1 MPVTDGNGAEDA
13 RECPSSLWAEGSHQ
27 ERKAPGM
34 LICLF
39 SVPSPSYMLP
49 RQCNIYSTQQFAA
62 VSRCVDRPIGGGKPG
77 CGDLP
82 LRCPTS
88 VTAAGAPIHDSD
100 GQNHALCHSL
110 VPDWHGSCRLLL
122 PTACV
127 LSGAAPSLAQN
138 GAGTTDTSKIFSG
151 SATRHRAEQ
160 HRRQS
165 TAGSHCPSLWSGVQD
180 CWARIA
186 TLGMRS
192 GGRPVAPCIPDHQMA
207 QPPSAPRGRLRSL
220 CNWSICEL
228 SLCLAEGPLG
238 FPVHLGRRDHR
249 FGAGTVTGLGAAAT
263 LGFSWTLSAR
273 TQSVETSMFSKR
285 VSPAL
290 LALFVPSVRPYLLP
304 QPIYSPCC
312 SRLLCSVD
320 LFSSPFRSQ
329 PAPVF

>member
-1 MPVTDGNGAEDA
+1 MGI
-13 RECPSSLWAEGSHQ
+13 SLCGVQ
-27 ERKAPGM
+27 P
-34 LICLF
+34 
-39 SVPSPSYMLP
+39 PSPPPAP
-49 RQCNIYSTQQFAA
+49 RFMIATAKTTPSAT
-62 VSRCVDRPIGGGKPG
+62 VWSLTG
-77 CGDLP
+77 
-82 LRCPTS
+82 TE
-88 VTAAGAPIHDSD
+88 AAGCCFQPPAFYQVRRP
-100 GQNHALCHSL
+100 
-110 VPDWHGSCRLLL
+110 VWHR
-122 PTACV
+122 TAQV
-127 LSGAAPSLAQN
+127 LRIRG
-138 GAGTTDTSKIFSG
+138 KIFSG

-192 GGRPVAPCIPDHQMA
+192 GWRPVAPCIPDHQMA
-207 QPPSAPRGRLRSL
+207 QPPSAPRGRLRCL

-228 SLCLAEGPLG
+228 SLCLADGPLG

-263 LGFSWTLSAR
+263 LGFSWTSSVR
-273 TQSVETSMFSKR
+273 TQSVETSTFSKR
-285 VSPAL
+285 VSPSL